1 MLHNAVTT
9 FASSQPG
16 LFEALGINWK
26 LLVEQA
32 IAFVVLVW
40 VLAKFVYPTLIKS
53 IDDRRAAIEAG
64 LKEAKQS
71 QEALEK
77 AEAKVTELLGQAR
90 AEADDVLARS
100 HKEAAAM
107 VASAEEKAK
116 QRADQIVEDAR
127 AQLAADIAKARQ
139 DLKGETIKLVAKAT
153 EHVIGEKLDER
164 KDAGLIKEGLGGGR
178 K

>member
-1 MLHNAVTT
+1 MLHNAFL
-9 FASSQPG
+9 FASSNQPG

-77 AEAKVTELLGQAR
+77 AEAKVTELLEQAR
-90 AEADDVLARS
+90 TEADEVLARS

-107 VASAEEKAK
+107 VAGAEEKAK

-127 AQLAADIAKARQ
+127 NQLAADVNKARQ
-139 DLKGETIKLVAKAT
+139 ELKQETIKLVATAT
-153 EHVIGEKLDER
+153 EHVIGEKLDDR
-164 KDAGLIKEGLGGGR
+164 KDAGLIKEGLAGGR